1 MEKNNPKTL
10 NAWVIYDWA
19 NSVYNLV
26 ITTAI
31 FPVYYANATKKA
43 FGGSLVEFF
52 GIQIDQDVL
61 YSYAI
66 SFSFFVIMFASP
78 VLSGIADYGGKKKM
92 FMRMFTYLGSSAC
105 MGLFFFEGQNIEWGI
120 LMAILASIGYAGAL
134 VFYNAFLPE
143 IATEDRFDVLS
154 ARGYSL
160 GYIGSVVLLVFN
172 LIMMSKPE
180 AFGLENG
187 GQAAKISFLTV
198 GLWWIG
204 FAQITFYFLP
214 NKTAVRSN
222 ESQIWKKG
230 FQEIQKVFANLK
242 NLPTLRKFLLSF
254 FFYNL
259 GVQTVMLLAPTFGK
273 SEINVPDN
281 MLLGVVVII
290 QLVAVAGAFLFA
302 FLSKKYGNKLSI
314 SVMLV
319 IWVLVCIAAY
329 LIQTPM
335 QFNVLA
341 VVIGLIM
348 GGIQSLSRSTYS
360 KLLPENTADTASFFS
375 FYDVIEKMSIVLGTF
390 SFGFIKALTGSM
402 RNSALFLGFFFLL
415 GLLVLSQIRIQR
427 DETTQK

>member
-1 MEKNNPKTL
+1 
-10 NAWVIYDWA
+10 
-19 NSVYNLV
+19 
-26 ITTAI
+26 
-31 FPVYYANATKKA
+31 
-43 FGGSLVEFF
+43 
-52 GIQIDQDVL
+52 
-61 YSYAI
+61 
-66 SFSFFVIMFASP
+66 
-78 VLSGIADYGGKKKM
+78 
-92 FMRMFTYLGSSAC
+92 
-105 MGLFFFEGQNIEWGI
+105 
-120 LMAILASIGYAGAL
+120 
-134 VFYNAFLPE
+134 
-143 IATEDRFDVLS
+143 
-154 ARGYSL
+154 
-160 GYIGSVVLLVFN
+160 
-172 LIMMSKPE
+172 
-180 AFGLENG
+180 
-187 GQAAKISFLTV
+187 
-198 GLWWIG
+198 
-204 FAQITFYFLP
+204 
-214 NKTAVRSN
+214 
-222 ESQIWKKG
+222 
-230 FQEIQKVFANLK
+230 
-242 NLPTLRKFLLSF
+242 
-254 FFYNL
+254 
-259 GVQTVMLLAPTFGK
+259 MLLAPTFGK